1 MIMNK
6 YPTWIFALVLSVFLV
21 ACAAPQ
27 EEEKNE
33 KATTPEITL
42 NALEGSPAFAEAS
55 LTTAAEPT
63 KNDDGSYHFEFNVTG
78 YELGQQTTPASPNG
92 LANSG
97 KGQHIHFIVNNG
109 PYSAHYEPAFDSDKF
124 AEAGNYV
131 VLSFLSRSYHESVKN
146 LGPDY
151 QSYQIMQMNTAG
163 EEEAADLSAP
173 HMFYSRPKGTY
184 KGEDAKKVLLDFF
197 LLNTDLAPNG
207 NKIRAT
213 INDTEFMIDRWQP
226 YVIEGA
232 PMGTLTVKLELLD
245 ASGNLVPSPFNPVTR
260 EVTLAEADA
269 Q

>member
-1 MIMNK
+1 MNK
-6 YPTWIFALVLSVFLV
+6 YTTWILSLVVSVFLI
-21 ACAAPQ
+21 ACPAPQ
-27 EEEKNE
+27 EEENSE
-33 KATTPEITL
+33 ETTTSKITL
-42 NALEGSPAFAEAS
+42 TPLEGSPAFAEAS
-55 LTTAAEPT
+55 LTSAAEPT
-63 KNDDGSYHFEFNVTG
+63 KNEDGSYHFEFKVEG
-78 YELGQQTTPASPNG
+78 YELGQQTTPASPNS

-131 VLSFLSRSYHESVKN
+131 VLAFLSRSYHESVKN

-184 KGEDAKKVLLDFF
+184 KGEGAKKVLLDFF
-197 LLNTDLAPNG
+197 LLNTDLAPDG

-213 INDTEFMIDRWQP
+213 INDTEFLIDKWQP

-245 ASGNLVPSPFNPVTR
+245 AMGKQIPSPFNPVTR